1 MGVQYINRQKYGG
14 RDATGENI
22 KVTFKGEERQL
33 NSVLN
38 ELGVYYV
45 DSLPAT
51 VEDKIYGL
59 SHNVETTKNV
69 NTFIDDIIGSYCHFD
84 GTKYVVDDDTT
95 LTHNGKTIEY
105 LTAGDKSY
113 TANNGDVFST
123 LSKYDFTVTT
133 SMNHIDYYVGD
144 AKGNRYTQL
153 ADMEV
158 INLDYIKKEEKGTAG
173 GVATLDAN
181 GMIPL
186 SQMPTES
193 QLYIGEWDASTG
205 TTPPTPSRSG
215 IYYNISVEGTID
227 GVHYNVNDWIIY
239 DGTKWNK
246 QVQTAD
252 VSSVDGRKGAVNL
265 EDKYAQLGAANTFI
279 GVNTFTTVT
288 SFEGPINMNKSDI
301 NNAKYV
307 YTNNIEPATDG
318 GRIYIGDENGASVT
332 IGNNDDAGS
341 TTYVCGDRLSFSHG
355 HSSPVEGID
364 NVEEYQF
371 NGGDLLAF
379 FDSLPMTPKNNVYFC
394 RCRGTCTNTPY
405 GSGDCDFHATVH
417 KIGSDNAWIYVELMD
432 LRSEYGWNWSISK
445 VAGVWKSWMR
455 NANVGDIPTNL
466 SQLTNNIQAVTG
478 SWDGAI
484 LRLYTH

>member
-22 KVTFKGEERQL
+22 LVTFKGEERQL

-45 DSLPAT
+45 VSLPST
-51 VEDKIYGL
+51 IEDKIYGL
-59 SHNVETTKNV
+59 SHKVETTKNV

-84 GTKYVVDDDTT
+84 DVKYVVDDDTT

-105 LTAGDKSY
+105 LTAGDKLY
-113 TANNGDVFST
+113 TADNGDVFST
-123 LSKYDFTVTT
+123 LNKYDFTVTT
-133 SMNHIDYYVGD
+133 SINHTDYYVGD
-144 AKGNRYTQL
+144 AKGNKYTQL

-205 TTPPTPSRSG
+205 TTPSTPARSG

-265 EDKYAQLGAANTFI
+265 EDKYAQLGTANTFT
-279 GVNTFTTVT
+279 GVNTFNNGAT
-288 SFEGPINMNKSDI
+288 FNNDI
-301 NNAKYV
+301 GLANNNITNASYI
-307 YTNNIEPATDG
+307 YTNNIEPATEG
-318 GRIYIGDENGASVT
+318 GNLYIGDENGANVT
-332 IGNNDDAGS
+332 IGSIDNGAITS
-341 TTYVCGDRLSFSHG
+341 ICGDTISFSHN
-355 HSSPVEGID
+355 HSNPIQGID

-379 FDSLPMTPKNNVYFC
+379 FDSLPMTSKNNVYFC
-394 RCRGTCTNTPY
+394 RCSGTCTNTPY

-432 LRSEYGWNWSISK
+432 VRNEYGWNWSISK
-445 VAGVWKSWMR
+445 IAGAWKSWVR
-455 NANVGDIPTNL
+455 NANVGDIPTKTSQITND
-466 SQLTNNIQAVTG
+466 SQLVSG
-478 SWDGAI
+478 SWDGSI

>member
-45 DSLPAT
+45 DALPAT

-113 TANNGDVFST
+113 TADNGDVFST
-123 LSKYDFTVTT
+123 LNKYDFTVTT
-133 SMNHIDYYVGD
+133 SINHTDYYVGD
-144 AKGNRYTQL
+144 AKGNRFTQL

-158 INLDYIKKEEKGTAG
+158 INLDYINKEEKGTAG

-181 GMIPL
+181 GMLPI

-193 QLYIGEWDASTG
+193 QIYIGEWDASTG
-205 TTPPTPSRSG
+205 TNPPTPARSG

-227 GVHYNVNDWIIY
+227 GVHYNVNDWIIW

-265 EDKYAQLGAANTFI
+265 EDKYAQLGAANTFT
-279 GVNTFTTVT
+279 GFNTFTTTT
-288 SFEGPINMNKSDI
+288 SFEGVVNMNMQDI
-301 NNAKYV
+301 NNASYV
-307 YTNNIEPATDG
+307 HTNNIEPATDG
-318 GRIYIGDENGASVT
+318 GNLYIGDENGAIVSIGSNEDGYNNATNISGRT
-332 IGNNDDAGS
+332 INFNTNN
-341 TTYVCGDRLSFSHG
+341 
-355 HSSPVEGID
+355 PINGIK
-364 NVEEYQF
+364 NVEESLYT
-371 NGGDLLAF
+371 GGDFL
-379 FDSLPMTPKNNVYFC
+379 DIINNLPAGKNRTYFL
-394 RCRGTCTNTPY
+394 RMHGTFTNSPLVN
-405 GSGDCDFHATVH
+405 GDVDFHVVVY
-417 KIGSDNAWIYVELMD
+417 KIDDSNYIRVMAYDVRTWYHIFTNA
-432 LRSEYGWNWSISK
+432 K
-445 VAGVWKSWMR
+445 VAGSWTGWVR
-455 NANVGDIPTNL
+455 LANMGDVPTNL
-466 SQLTNNIQAVTG
+466 SQLNNNIQAVTG
-478 SWDGAI
+478 SWDGNI

>member
-45 DSLPAT
+45 DALPST

-59 SHNVETTKNV
+59 SHKVETTKNV

-84 GTKYVVDDDTT
+84 SVKYVVDDDTT
-95 LTHNGKTIEY
+95 LSHNGKIIEY

-113 TANNGDVFST
+113 TADNGDVFST

-133 SMNHIDYYVGD
+133 SMNHTDYYVGD
-144 AKGNRYTQL
+144 AKGNRFTQL

-158 INLDYIKKEEKGTAG
+158 IELDYIKKEEKGTAG

-181 GMIPL
+181 GMLPL

-205 TTPPTPSRSG
+205 TTPPTPARSG
-215 IYYNISVEGTID
+215 IYYNISVEGIID
-227 GVHYNVNDWIIY
+227 GIHYNVNDWIIW

-265 EDKYAQLGAANTFI
+265 EDKYAQLGVANTFTE
-279 GVNTFTTVT
+279 VNTFKKGIVT
-288 SFEGPINMNKSDI
+288 EQNINVKG
-301 NNAKYV
+301 NNIIGVSRV
-307 YTNNIEPATDG
+307 YTNNVQAVGETL
-318 GRIYIGDENGASVT
+318 YLGDENGANVSIGSNEDGYNNTTNISGRT
-332 IGNNDDAGS
+332 INFNTNN
-341 TTYVCGDRLSFSHG
+341 
-355 HSSPVEGID
+355 PINGIK
-364 NVEEYQF
+364 NVEENLY
-371 NGGDLLAF
+371 
-379 FDSLPMTPKNNVYFC
+379 T
-394 RCRGTCTNTPY
+394 
-405 GSGDCDFHATVH
+405 SGDFLEIINNLPAGKNRTYFLRMHGTFTNSPLVNGDVDFHVVVY
-417 KIGSDNAWIYVELMD
+417 KIDDSNYIRVMAYDVRTWYHIFTNA
-432 LRSEYGWNWSISK
+432 K
-445 VAGVWKSWMR
+445 VAGSWTGWIR
-455 NANVGDIPTNL
+455 LANMGDVPTNL
-466 SQLTNNIQAVTG
+466 SQLNNNIQAVTG
-478 SWDGAI
+478 SWDGNV
-484 LRLYTH
+484 LKLYTH

>member
-45 DSLPAT
+45 DALPAT
-51 VEDKIYGL
+51 IEDKIYGI

-84 GTKYVVDDDTT
+84 GSKYVVDDDTN

-113 TANNGDVFST
+113 TADNGDVFST
-123 LSKYDFTVTT
+123 LNKYDFTVTT
-133 SMNHIDYYVGD
+133 SMNHTDYYVGD
-144 AKGNRYTQL
+144 AKGNRLTQL

-181 GMIPL
+181 GMLPL

-193 QLYIGEWDASTG
+193 QIYIGEWDASTG
-205 TTPPTPSRSG
+205 TNPPTPSRSG

-227 GVHYNVNDWIIY
+227 GVHYNVNDWIIW

-265 EDKYAQLGAANTFI
+265 EDKYAQLGAANTFT
-279 GVNTFTTVT
+279 GVNTFTSCAT
-288 SFEGPINMNKSDI
+288 FNNDI
-301 NNAKYV
+301 ELRNNNITNASYV
-307 YTNNIEPATDG
+307 YTNNIEPVVEG
-318 GRIYIGDENGASVT
+318 GNLYIGDENGATVSIGSNEDGYNNTTNISGRT
-332 IGNNDDAGS
+332 INFDTNN
-341 TTYVCGDRLSFSHG
+341 
-355 HSSPVEGID
+355 PINGIK
-364 NVEEYQF
+364 NVEESLYT
-371 NGGDLLAF
+371 GGDFLELINN
-379 FDSLPMTPKNNVYFC
+379 LPAGKNRTYFL
-394 RCRGTCTNTPY
+394 RMHGTFTNSPISSAAT
-405 GSGDCDFHATVH
+405 DVDFHVVVY
-417 KIGSDNAWIYVELMD
+417 KIDDSNYLRVMAYDIRTWYHIFTNAQ
-432 LRSEYGWNWSISK
+432 
-445 VAGVWKSWMR
+445 VAGSWTGWVRLANMR
-455 NANVGDIPTNL
+455 DVPTNL
-466 SQLTNNIQAVTG
+466 SQLNNNIQAVTG
-478 SWDGAI
+478 SWDGNV
-484 LRLYTH
+484 LKLYTTP

>member
-1 MGVQYINRQKYGG
+1 MGVQYINREKYGG
-14 RDATGENI
+14 RDANGENI
-22 KVTFKGEERQL
+22 TVTFKGEERQL

-45 DSLPAT
+45 DALPAT

-84 GTKYVVDDDTT
+84 GTKYVVDDNTT

-113 TANNGDVFST
+113 TADNGDVFGT
-123 LSKYDFTVTT
+123 LNKYDFTVTT
-133 SMNHIDYYVGD
+133 SINHTDYYVGD
-144 AKGNRYTQL
+144 AKGNRFTQL

-158 INLDYIKKEEKGTAG
+158 INLDYIKKDEKGTAG

-181 GMIPL
+181 GMLPL

-193 QLYIGEWDASTG
+193 QIYIGEWDASTG
-205 TTPPTPSRSG
+205 TNPPTPSRSG

-227 GVHYNVNDWIIY
+227 GVHYNVNDWIIW

-265 EDKYAQLGAANTFI
+265 EDKYAQLGAANIFT
-279 GVNTFTTVT
+279 GVNTFTTAT
-288 SFEGPINMNKSDI
+288 SFNGDINMNMQGI
-301 NNAKYV
+301 NNASYV
-307 YTNNIEPATDG
+307 HTNNIEPATDG
-318 GRIYIGDENGASVT
+318 GNLYIGDENGATVSIGSNEDGYNNATNISGRT
-332 IGNNDDAGS
+332 INFNTNN
-341 TTYVCGDRLSFSHG
+341 
-355 HSSPVEGID
+355 PINGIK

-371 NGGDLLAF
+371 NGGDFLDIISNLPAGKNRTYFLRMHGTFTNSPLA
-379 FDSLPMTPKNNVYFC
+379 N
-394 RCRGTCTNTPY
+394 
-405 GSGDCDFHATVH
+405 GDVDFHVVVY
-417 KIGSDNAWIYVELMD
+417 KIDDSNYIRVMAYDIRTWYHIFTNA
-432 LRSEYGWNWSISK
+432 K
-445 VAGVWKSWMR
+445 VAGSWTGWVR
-455 NANVGDIPTNL
+455 LANMGDVPTNL
-466 SQLTNNIQAVTG
+466 SQLNNNIQAVTG
-478 SWDGAI
+478 SWDGNV
-484 LRLYTH
+484 LRIYTTP

>member
-1 MGVQYINRQKYGG
+1 MGVQYINREKYGG

-22 KVTFKGEERQL
+22 TVTFKGEERQL

-38 ELGVYYV
+38 ELAIEYV
-45 DSLPAT
+45 DALPTT
-51 VEDKIYGL
+51 VEDKIYGI
-59 SHNVETTKNV
+59 SHKVETTKNV
-69 NTFIDDIIGSYCHFD
+69 NTYIDDIIGSYCHFD

-113 TANNGDVFST
+113 TADNGDVFST
-123 LSKYDFTVTT
+123 LSKYDFIVTT
-133 SMNHIDYYVGD
+133 SMNHTDYYVGD
-144 AKGNRYTQL
+144 AKGNIFTQL

-193 QLYIGEWDASTG
+193 QIYIGEWDASTG
-205 TTPPTPSRSG
+205 TNPPTPARSG

-265 EDKYAQLGAANTFI
+265 EDKYAQLGAANTFTE
-279 GVNTFTTVT
+279 VNTFTKVT
-288 SFEGPINMNKSDI
+288 LFNGGINLK
-301 NNAKYV
+301 NNNIDDANYV
-307 YTNNIEPATDG
+307 HTNNIEPATEG
-318 GRIYIGDENGASVT
+318 GHLYIGYENGATLT

-341 TTYVCGDRLSFSHG
+341 ATYVCGDTISFSHN
-355 HSSPVEGID
+355 HSSPIVGID

-371 NGGDLLAF
+371 NGGDLLSF
-379 FDSLPMTPKNNVYFC
+379 FDSLPMTSKNNVYFC

-405 GSGDCDFHATVH
+405 GSGDCDFHAVVH
-417 KIGSDNAWIYVELMD
+417 KIGSDNNWIYVELMD
-432 LRSEYGWNWSISK
+432 LRSEYGWKWSISK
-445 VAGVWKSWMR
+445 VNGAWKSWMR

-478 SWDGAI
+478 TWDGNV
-484 LRLYTH
+484 LKLYTH

>member
-1 MGVQYINRQKYGG
+1 MGVQYINREKYGG

-22 KVTFKGEERQL
+22 TVTFKGEERQL

-38 ELGVYYV
+38 ELAIEYV
-45 DSLPAT
+45 NALPAT
-51 VEDKIYGL
+51 IEDKIYGM
-59 SHNVETTKNV
+59 SHKVETTKNV
-69 NTFIDDIIGSYCHFD
+69 NTYIDDIIGSYCHYD

-95 LTHNGKTIEY
+95 LSHNGKTIEY

-113 TANNGDVFST
+113 TADNGDVFST

-133 SMNHIDYYVGD
+133 SINHTDYYVGD
-144 AKGNRYTQL
+144 AKGNRFTQL

-158 INLDYIKKEEKGTAG
+158 IELDYIKKEEKGTAG

-181 GMIPL
+181 GMLPL

-193 QLYIGEWDASTG
+193 QIYIGEWDASTG
-205 TTPPTPSRSG
+205 ANPPTPSRSG
-215 IYYNISVEGTID
+215 IYYNISVEGTIA
-227 GVHYNVNDWIIY
+227 GIHYNVNDWIIW

-252 VSSVDGRKGAVNL
+252 VSSVDGRKGAVIL
-265 EDKYAQLGAANTFI
+265 EDKYAQLGAANIFT
-279 GVNTFTTVT
+279 GNNTFSKEV
-288 SFEGPINMNKSDI
+288 SFEGAIQMNGSNI
-301 NNAKYV
+301 ENAMYIRS
-307 YTNNIEPATDG
+307 NNIETVGDG
-318 GRIYIGDENGASVT
+318 GDLYIGDEGITRLHIGSSGGGSKTSINGDTINFAS
-332 IGNNDDAGS
+332 NN
-341 TTYVCGDRLSFSHG
+341 
-355 HSSPVEGID
+355 PINGIT

-379 FDSLPMTPKNNVYFC
+379 FNDLPSTTKNNVYFC

-405 GSGDCDFHATVH
+405 GSGDCDFHAVVH
-417 KIGSDNAWIYVELMD
+417 KIGSDNNWIYVELMD
-432 LRSEYGWNWSISK
+432 LRSEYGLNWSISK
-445 VAGVWKSWMR
+445 VNGVWKTWMR

-466 SQLTNNIQAVTG
+466 SQLTNNIQAITG
-478 SWDGAI
+478 SWDGSI

>member
-1 MGVQYINRQKYGG
+1 MGVQYINREKYGG
-14 RDATGENI
+14 RDANGENI
-22 KVTFKGEERQL
+22 TVTFKGEERQL

-45 DSLPAT
+45 DALPAT

-113 TANNGDVFST
+113 TADNGDVFST
-123 LSKYDFTVTT
+123 LNKYDFTVTT
-133 SMNHIDYYVGD
+133 SINHTDYYIGD

-153 ADMEV
+153 ADMKV
-158 INLDYIKKEEKGTAG
+158 INLDYINKEEKGTAG

-181 GMIPL
+181 GMIPI

-193 QLYIGEWDASTG
+193 QIYIGEWDASTG
-205 TTPPTPSRSG
+205 TTPPTTARSG

-227 GVHYNVNDWIIY
+227 GVHYNVNDWIIW

-265 EDKYAQLGAANTFI
+265 EDKYAQLGAANTFTGGI
-279 GVNTFTTVT
+279 NTFTTTT
-288 SFEGPINMNKSDI
+288 SFEGVVDMNMQDI
-301 NNAKYV
+301 NNASYIH
-307 YTNNIEPATDG
+307 TNNIEPATDG
-318 GRIYIGDENGASVT
+318 GNLYIGDENGATVSIGSNEDGYNNATNISGRT
-332 IGNNDDAGS
+332 INFNTNN
-341 TTYVCGDRLSFSHG
+341 
-355 HSSPVEGID
+355 PINGIK

-371 NGGDLLAF
+371 NGGDLLTF
-379 FDSLPMTPKNNVYFC
+379 FDSLPITAKNNVYFC

-417 KIGSDNAWIYVELMD
+417 KISSDNLWIYVELMD
-432 LRSEYGWNWSISK
+432 LRSEYGLNWSISK
-445 VAGVWKSWMR
+445 VNGAWKSWMR
-455 NANVGDIPTNL
+455 NANIGDIPTNL
-466 SQLTNNIQAVTG
+466 SQLNNNIQAVTG
-478 SWDGAI
+478 SWDGNI

>member
-1 MGVQYINRQKYGG
+1 MGVQYINREKYGG
-14 RDATGENI
+14 RDANGENI
-22 KVTFKGEERQL
+22 TVTFKGEERQL

-38 ELGVYYV
+38 ELAIEYV
-45 DSLPAT
+45 DALPAT
-51 VEDKIYGL
+51 IEDKIYGI
-59 SHNVETTKNV
+59 SHKLETTNNV

-113 TANNGDVFST
+113 TADNGDVFNT

-133 SMNHIDYYVGD
+133 TMNHTDYYVGD
-144 AKGNRYTQL
+144 AKGNKYTQL

-158 INLDYIKKEEKGTAG
+158 IELDYIKKDEKGTAG

-181 GMIPL
+181 GMLPL

-193 QLYIGEWDASTG
+193 QIYIGEWDASTG
-205 TTPPTPSRSG
+205 TNPPTPSRSG

-227 GVHYNVNDWIIY
+227 GVHYNVNDWIIW

-265 EDKYAQLGAANTFI
+265 EDKYAQLGAANTFT
-279 GVNTFTTVT
+279 GVNTFTKVAT
-288 SFEGPINMNKSDI
+288 FNGGINLEGNNI
-301 NNAKYV
+301 NNVSRV
-307 YTNNIEPATDG
+307 YTNNVQVGSGNIL
-318 GRIYIGDENGASVT
+318 YLGDEKNASVT
-332 IGNNDDAGS
+332 IGNTDEGS
-341 TTYVCGDRLSFSHG
+341 STSVRGRTINFDSNN
-355 HSSPVEGID
+355 PINGIK

-371 NGGDLLAF
+371 NGGDLLTF
-379 FDSLPMTPKNNVYFC
+379 FNDLPLTEKNNVYFC

-405 GSGDCDFHATVH
+405 GSGDCDFHAVVH
-417 KIGSDNAWIYVELMD
+417 KIGSDNNWIYVELMD

-445 VAGVWKSWMR
+445 VNGTWKSWMR

-466 SQLTNNIQAVTG
+466 SQLNNNIQAVTG
-478 SWDGAI
+478 SWDGNI
-484 LRLYTH
+484 LKLYTH

>member
-1 MGVQYINRQKYGG
+1 MGVQYINREKYGG
-14 RDATGENI
+14 RDANGENI
-22 KVTFKGEERQL
+22 IVIYKGEERQL

-45 DSLPAT
+45 DALPAT
-51 VEDKIYGL
+51 IEDKIYGL

-95 LTHNGKTIEY
+95 LTHNNKTIEY

-113 TANNGDVFST
+113 TADNGDVFST
-123 LSKYDFTVTT
+123 LNKYDFTVTT
-133 SMNHIDYYVGD
+133 SINHTDYYVGD
-144 AKGNRYTQL
+144 AKGNKYTQL

-205 TTPPTPSRSG
+205 TTPPTPARSG

-265 EDKYAQLGAANTFI
+265 EDKYAQLGAANTFT

-288 SFEGPINMNKSDI
+288 FFNGGINLKNSNIDD
-301 NNAKYV
+301 ASYV
-307 YTNNIEPATDG
+307 YTNNIEPVNEG

-332 IGNNDDAGS
+332 IGNNDDSGS
-341 TTYVCGDRLSFSHG
+341 TTYISGDRLSFSHG

-379 FDSLPMTPKNNVYFC
+379 FDSLPSTAKNNVYFC

-417 KIGSDNAWIYVELMD
+417 KIGSDNNWIYVELMD

-445 VAGVWKSWMR
+445 VSGAWKSWMR

-478 SWDGAI
+478 TWNDNV
-484 LRLYTH
+484 LKLYTH

>member
-1 MGVQYINRQKYGG
+1 MGVQYINREKYGG

-38 ELGVYYV
+38 ELAIEYV

-51 VEDKIYGL
+51 IEDKIYGL
-59 SHNVETTKNV
+59 SHRLETTKNV
-69 NTFIDDIIGSYCHFD
+69 NTFIDDIIGSYFHFD
-84 GTKYVVDDDTT
+84 SVKYVVDDDTT
-95 LTHNGKTIEY
+95 VSHNGKTIEY

-113 TANNGDVFST
+113 TADNGDVFST

-133 SMNHIDYYVGD
+133 SMDHTDYYVGD
-144 AKGNRYTQL
+144 AKGNIYTQL

-158 INLDYIKKEEKGTAG
+158 IELDYIKKEEKGTAG

-181 GMIPL
+181 GMLPL

-193 QLYIGEWDASTG
+193 QIYIGEWDASTG
-205 TTPPTPSRSG
+205 TTPPTPARSG
-215 IYYNISVEGTID
+215 IYYNISVEGTIN
-227 GVHYNVNDWIIY
+227 GIHYNVNDWIIW

-265 EDKYAQLGAANTFI
+265 EDKYAQLGAANTFT
-279 GVNTFTTVT
+279 GNNTFSKEV
-288 SFEGPINMNKSDI
+288 SFEGAIQMNESNI
-301 NNAKYV
+301 ENAMYV
-307 YTNNIEPATDG
+307 RANNIETVGDG
-318 GRIYIGDENGASVT
+318 GDLYIGDEGITRLHIGSGNGGAK
-332 IGNNDDAGS
+332 
-341 TTYVCGDRLSFSHG
+341 TYISGDTLTFNHSH
-355 HSSPVEGID
+355 SNPIEGID
-364 NVEEYQF
+364 NVEEYHF
-371 NGGDLLAF
+371 NGGDLLTF
-379 FDSLPMTPKNNVYFC
+379 FDDLPITAKNNVYFC

-432 LRSEYGWNWSISK
+432 IRSEYCWNWSISK
-445 VAGVWKSWMR
+445 VAGAWKSWMR

-466 SQLTNNIQAVTG
+466 SQLNNNIQAVTG
-478 SWDGAI
+478 SWDGNI
-484 LRLYTH
+484 LKLYTH

>member
-1 MGVQYINRQKYGG
+1 MGVQYINREKYGG

-22 KVTFKGEERQL
+22 TVTFKGEERQL

-45 DSLPAT
+45 DALPTT
-51 VEDKIYGL
+51 VEDKIYGI
-59 SHNVETTKNV
+59 SHKVETTKNV
-69 NTFIDDIIGSYCHFD
+69 NTYIDDIIGSYCHFD

-95 LTHNGKTIEY
+95 LSHNGKTIEY

-113 TANNGDVFST
+113 TADNGDVFST
-123 LSKYDFTVTT
+123 LSKYDFIVTT
-133 SMNHIDYYVGD
+133 SMNHTDYYVGD
-144 AKGNRYTQL
+144 AKGNIFTQL

-181 GMIPL
+181 GMLPL

-193 QLYIGEWDASTG
+193 QIYIGEWDASTG
-205 TTPPTPSRSG
+205 TNPPTPARSG

-265 EDKYAQLGAANTFI
+265 EDKYAQLGAANIFT
-279 GVNTFTTVT
+279 GNNTFSKEV
-288 SFEGPINMNKSDI
+288 SFEGAIHMNESNI
-301 NNAKYV
+301 ENAMYIRA
-307 YTNNIEPATDG
+307 NNIETVGDG
-318 GRIYIGDENGASVT
+318 GDLYIGDEGITRLHIGSGNGGAK
-332 IGNNDDAGS
+332 
-341 TTYVCGDRLSFSHG
+341 TYISGDTLTFSHS
-355 HSSPVEGID
+355 HSNPIVGID

-371 NGGDLLAF
+371 NGGDLLTF
-379 FDSLPMTPKNNVYFC
+379 FNDLPSTAKNNVYFC

-405 GSGDCDFHATVH
+405 GSGDCDFHAVVH
-417 KIGSDNAWIYVELMD
+417 KIGSDNNWIYVELMD
-432 LRSEYGWNWSISK
+432 LRSEYGWKWSISK
-445 VAGVWKSWMR
+445 VNGAWKSWMR

-478 SWDGAI
+478 TWDGNV
-484 LRLYTH
+484 LKLYTH

>member
-1 MGVQYINRQKYGG
+1 MGVQYINREKYGG
-14 RDATGENI
+14 RDANGENI

-45 DSLPAT
+45 DALPAT

-113 TANNGDVFST
+113 TADNGDVFST
-123 LSKYDFTVTT
+123 LNKYDFTVTT
-133 SMNHIDYYVGD
+133 SINHTDYYIGD
-144 AKGNRYTQL
+144 AKGNRFTQL

-158 INLDYIKKEEKGTAG
+158 VNLDYIKKEEKGTAG

-181 GMIPL
+181 GMIPI

-193 QLYIGEWDASTG
+193 QIYIGEWDASTG
-205 TTPPTPSRSG
+205 TTPPTPARSG

-265 EDKYAQLGAANTFI
+265 EDKYAQLGDANTFT
-279 GVNTFTTVT
+279 GVNTFTTIT
-288 SFEGPINMNKSDI
+288 SFNVGINLKNNDISDASYI
-301 NNAKYV
+301 

-318 GRIYIGDENGASVT
+318 GNLYIGDENGATVT
-332 IGNNDDAGS
+332 IGSNEDGYNNATNISGR
-341 TTYVCGDRLSFSHG
+341 TITFNTNN
-355 HSSPVEGID
+355 PINGIK
-364 NVEEYQF
+364 NVEESLYTS
-371 NGGDLLAF
+371 GDFL
-379 FDSLPMTPKNNVYFC
+379 DIINNLPAGKNRTYFL
-394 RCRGTCTNTPY
+394 RMHGTFTNSPLVN
-405 GSGDCDFHATVH
+405 GDCDFHVLVH
-417 KIGSDNAWIYVELMD
+417 KIDDSNYIRVMAYDVRTWYHIFTNA
-432 LRSEYGWNWSISK
+432 K
-445 VAGVWKSWMR
+445 VAGSWTGWVR
-455 NANVGDIPTNL
+455 LANMGDVPTNL
-466 SQLTNNIQAVTG
+466 SQLNNNIQAVTG
-478 SWDGAI
+478 SWDGNV
-484 LRLYTH
+484 LKLYTH